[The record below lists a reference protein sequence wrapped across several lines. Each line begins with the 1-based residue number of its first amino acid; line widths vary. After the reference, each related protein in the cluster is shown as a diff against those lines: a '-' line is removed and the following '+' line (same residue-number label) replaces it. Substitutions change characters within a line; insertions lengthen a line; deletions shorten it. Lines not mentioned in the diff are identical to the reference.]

1 MDEILTPIYLGYK
14 LKSKVINDN
23 EFVVWSENA
32 NVERIFFAN
41 SEFYTQNLNKASNLE
56 INDINNFK
64 GAYYIS
70 SKSGILKVT
79 EKINNILSVFDR
91 DEKIITMVENDFYRV
106 VVTDQ
111 NLSVLTNPSPKMYA
125 ATGVL

>member
-1 MDEILTPIYLGYK
+1 M
-14 LKSKVINDN
+14 INDN
-23 EFVVWSENA
+23 LKFVVWSENA

-79 EKINNILSVFDR
+79 EKS
-91 DEKIITMVENDFYRV
+91 
-106 VVTDQ
+106 
-111 NLSVLTNPSPKMYA
+111 
-125 ATGVL
+125 